1 MPERCE
7 NRDICCFI
15 QRELDRMSVMA
26 DGILRRYCNSD
37 KEGCAR
43 YMVKK
48 MIMSGYTLPDDH
60 SLDRV
65 GMLLTDLHPSD
76 TYSAKEMI
84 GLMVK

>member
-15 QRELDRMSVMA
+15 QREMEIMPVMA
-26 DGILRRYCNSD
+26 ESILRRYCNGG
-37 KEGCAR
+37 KEKCAR
-43 YMVKK
+43 YMVKT

-84 GLMVK
+84 GIMVK